1 MRLPKKPAS
10 RNSPP
15 LPAGEGWGEGSSAPP
30 LGGPRRPSAETALR
44 IVLLW
49 TGAALFIA
57 TQRYLRGPSLEP
69 SLALSW
75 GRALAASGVTAAIW
89 ALLTPACLRAAR
101 RWRPRRGAFFR
112 NLGLLAA
119 AGVAAALFHLLVT
132 TAFWSVADAEGRG
145 PDFLGTVVAT
155 LAFGGAARLA
165 TFFAIA
171 GVAWGIDDFRAY
183 RDTELR
189 ASELERDLVG
199 AQLETLKLRLQP
211 GFLFDTL
218 ATLLPLIRNDPATA
232 ARTVVRLGDILR
244 LALHHDA
251 DGCVPLREELAAART
266 YLAIEETRLPGRLE
280 VSFDVAADAA
290 DAAVPALLLMP
301 LCEGAI
307 ANGPA
312 RRAGRSRISVRA
324 RAEDDALRLEV
335 EESPLEPPDA
345 GSPAAFD
352 FDDSFARRTR
362 ERLELL
368 FPGGRG
374 LAVSGDGSGGHRVA
388 LWLPHAAATAPT
400 LSIRGA
406 A

>member
-1 MRLPKKPAS
+1 M
-10 RNSPP
+10 P
-15 LPAGEGWGEGSSAPP
+15 LTPTPSPAGRGVAVVC
-30 LGGPRRPSAETALR
+30 
-44 IVLLW
+44 IW

-57 TQRYLRGPSLEP
+57 TQRYLRGASLEP

-112 NLGLLAA
+112 NLALLAA
-119 AGVAAALFHLLVT
+119 AGAAASLLHLLVT
-132 TAFWSVADAEGRG
+132 TAFWAVADAEGRG

-218 ATLLPLIRNDPATA
+218 ATLLPLIRNDPASA

-280 VSFDVAADAA
+280 VSFDVATDAA

-335 EESPLEPPDA
+335 EESPLEPPATA
-345 GSPAAFD
+345 GGPPESD

-368 FPGGRG
+368 YPGGRG

>member
-1 MRLPKKPAS
+1 LYG
-10 RNSPP
+10 
-15 LPAGEGWGEGSSAPP
+15 AG
-30 LGGPRRPSAETALR
+30 LR
-44 IVLLW
+44 ITLVW
-49 TGAALFIA
+49 ICAALFIA

-75 GRALAASGVTAAIW
+75 GGALAASGVTAAIW

-101 RWRPRRGAFFR
+101 RWRPRSGTFVR
-112 NLGLLAA
+112 NLALLAA
-119 AGVAAALFHLLVT
+119 AGAAASLLHLLVT
-132 TAFWSVADAEGRG
+132 TAFWSVADAKGRG
-145 PDFLGTVVAT
+145 PDFLGTVMAT

-171 GVAWGIDDFRAY
+171 GVAWGVDDFRSY
-183 RDTELR
+183 RDTEIR
-189 ASELERDLVG
+189 ASELERELVG

-244 LALHHDA
+244 LALHHEA
-251 DGCVPLREELAAART
+251 GGCVPLREELAAART

-290 DAAVPALLLMP
+290 DAAVPALLLLP

-307 ANGPA
+307 ANGPG
-312 RRAGRSRISVRA
+312 RRAGRARISVRA
-324 RAEDDALRLEV
+324 RTEEDALRLEV
-335 EESPLEPPDA
+335 EESPVEPLA
-345 GSPAAFD
+345 ATGGSGS

-368 FPGGRG
+368 YPGGRG
-374 LAVSGDGSGGHRVA
+374 LAISPDAGGGHRVA
-388 LWLPHAAATAPT
+388 LWLPHAPATAPT